1 MQPSDPTPATPLPA
15 PDPMEAFE
23 RAFARQCERVRNR
36 VEGEYGPYTNAD
48 WTDVNTMYREALAA
62 YQSVR
67 ESGPMFQLLTGERV
81 MLHGCRI
88 IADKDVPQDE
98 AHIYDHRGNLTGRIT
113 GLTARR
119 TGGTE

>member
-1 MQPSDPTPATPLPA
+1 MQPSDPTLATPLPA
-15 PDPMEAFE
+15 PDPMDEVVG
-23 RAFARQCERVRNR
+23 RVRGYMDSFKDDLQTPEER
-36 VEGEYGPYTNAD
+36 QAYE
-48 WTDVNTMYREALAA
+48 DVSALLAA

-98 AHIYDHRGNLTGRIT
+98 AHIYDHRGNLPGRIT

>member
-1 MQPSDPTPATPLPA
+1 MAD
-15 PDPMEAFE
+15 DPMDEVVGRLTIHSAHYPDL
-23 RAFARQCERVRNR
+23 RALLV
-36 VEGEYGPYTNAD
+36 
-48 WTDVNTMYREALAA
+48 A

>member
-1 MQPSDPTPATPLPA
+1 MLQGTHEATCDCATPLPA
-15 PDPMEAFE
+15 PDHSKAQSLAEQL
-23 RAFARQCERVRNR
+23 ARDTEFSGDGLYNLACA
-36 VEGEYGPYTNAD
+36 Y
-48 WTDVNTMYREALAA
+48 LAA